1 MDHGHVESWEDDA
14 AVIGAEE
21 QPFVDLALELL
32 ASELPG
38 G

>member
-1 MDHGHVESWEDDA
+1 MDHGQVVSWEDDA

-32 ASELPG
+32 ASELPVG
-38 G
+38 